1 VWPSNLHHAVTTIT
15 RRRDEHLRKNQ
26 VAAKVF
32 GHGDS
37 SNGVNGAEA
46 SQWQASRAVRSEIV
60 GGEAPP
66 SIAPAYAR
74 NDGMLESLRPQL
86 LVNVTT
92 VNLALIK
99 RVSSRLESQLK
110 VTWITAGVPVNA
122 ETLNRQRQSC

>member
-1 VWPSNLHHAVTTIT
+1 
-15 RRRDEHLRKNQ
+15 LRL
-26 VAAKVF
+26 
-32 GHGDS
+32 
-37 SNGVNGAEA
+37 
-46 SQWQASRAVRSEIV
+46 
-60 GGEAPP
+60 
-66 SIAPAYAR
+66 AYAR